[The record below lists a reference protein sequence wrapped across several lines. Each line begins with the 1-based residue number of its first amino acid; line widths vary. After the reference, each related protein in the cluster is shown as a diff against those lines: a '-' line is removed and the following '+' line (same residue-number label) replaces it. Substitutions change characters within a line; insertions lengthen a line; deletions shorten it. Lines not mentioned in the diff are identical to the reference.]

1 MLGVLQR
8 HKEPK
13 TVFSPGFILTQVCLC
28 LSAPIISLVRCIFLF
43 IISDLF
49 YSLYVMNVFHV
60 IIVSFVMLLS
70 AKSVY
75 DCYMNYILC
84 NFAYESLYSWT
95 ERGVL
100 QR

>member
-1 MLGVLQR
+1 
-8 HKEPK
+8 
-13 TVFSPGFILTQVCLC
+13 
-28 LSAPIISLVRCIFLF
+28 
-43 IISDLF
+43 
-49 YSLYVMNVFHV
+49 MNVFHV

-100 QR
+100 QRHKEPKTVFSPGFILTQNTTQAEPVTLVP